1 MSESEQYKTE
11 LAALQSRFEKWISVL
26 EGDRPKER
34 AVHCLLLLTAEMKS
48 EFEDKQK
55 KDVAKV
61 KEKHLAAAEEM
72 SLLVEYGS
80 TNTVIAAHICSEK
93 VRRCEENQV
102 EGEAW
107 ARQTW
112 SSFLSE

>member
-11 LAALQSRFEKWISVL
+11 LAAVQSRIEKWRSIL
-26 EGDRPKER
+26 EADRTKEH
-34 AVHCLLLLTAEMKS
+34 AVHCLSLLTAEMKS

-55 KDVAKV
+55 KDIAKV
-61 KEKHLAAAEEM
+61 KEKHLSAVEEM

-80 TNTVIAAHICSEK
+80 INTVIAAHICSEK
-93 VRRCEENQV
+93 VRRCRQNQT
-102 EGEAW
+102 EGETW

-112 SSFLSE
+112 STFLSE